1 MNHFFAIWK
10 VFMPWNFTSVRYEFL
25 MLPQDVA
32 HHMVN
37 LGQLLC
43 A

>member
-1 MNHFFAIWK
+1 MNQFFAIWK
-10 VFMPWNFTSVRYEFL
+10 IFMPWNFASVRYEFL

-32 HHMVN
+32 HHIVC
-37 LGQLLC
+37 LGHLLY